1 MQKAIKTKIL
11 MPGLIVTALLTPHIT
26 YAKDADLSGIWQ
38 SIGYG
43 IWFSVAQDGA
53 KIYQTTKDTCVDF
66 LTMDSFDYQ
75 GNIATIKGAKLA
87 GLGQYMPAQD
97 FKIELKD
104 GLLNLEIGKVNPV
117 QAKRMS
123 KLPATCNTLTTNT
136 AGNNFEVFWQFFN
149 ENYPFFEL
157 RNVDWQESYAT
168 FRPKINAATSDED
181 LFKIIQDMIA
191 PLGDGH
197 VSIISPMGEFIAVN
211 KPEWADGLE
220 EEDMPPLAMM
230 AAENYLKNGYK
241 TTANGTFIYGKLTLK
256 IGYINLLGFDDL
268 MGDDGDTNL
277 LKNSMDEILSELK
290 DVESIVIDIRIN
302 FGGDDTSGLFVAG
315 YFTDQKQVILRKSV
329 WVEGAFKPIADIELA
344 PTSNTPFTGNIYL
357 LTSRL
362 SISAAET
369 FALALAQLPH
379 VTLVGEPSNGM
390 LSDQWFLTLPN
401 GWIGTISNE
410 RYLSADGELFEA
422 KGVPVDIQV
431 PVKIG
436 DYNAKYDAALEYI
449 LKLSKK

>member
-1 MQKAIKTKIL
+1 MQKSIKSKIL
-11 MPGLIVTALLTPHIT
+11 LPGLIATALLSPNIT
-26 YAKDADLSGIWQ
+26 YAKDAELSGIWQ

-43 IWFSVAQDGA
+43 VWFSVAQDGA

-75 GNIATIKGAKLA
+75 GDIATIKGAKLT

-123 KLPATCNTLTTNT
+123 KLPATCNTLTANT
-136 AGNNFEVFWQFFN
+136 AENNFEVFWQFFN

-157 RNVDWQESYAT
+157 RNVDWQKSYAT
-168 FRPKINAATSDED
+168 FQPKINAATSDED

-197 VSIISPMGEFIAVN
+197 VSIISPMGEFVAVN
-211 KPEWADGLE
+211 KPIWAEGLE

-230 AAENYLKNGYK
+230 AADSYLKNGYK
-241 TTANGTFIYGKLTLK
+241 TTANGTFIYGKLTPK

-268 MGDDGDTNL
+268 MDNAGDTSL
-277 LKNSMDEILSELK
+277 LKNSMDEILLAFK
-290 DVESIVIDIRIN
+290 DVDSIVIDIRIN

-315 YFTDQKQVILRKSV
+315 YFTDQKQVVLKKSV
-329 WVEGAFKPIADIELA
+329 WVDGAFEHIADIELL
-344 PTSNTPFTGNIYL
+344 PTSNAAFMGDVYL
-357 LTSRL
+357 LTSGL

-369 FALALAQLPH
+369 FALTMAQLPH

-410 RYLSADGELFEA
+410 RYLSANGELFEA
-422 KGVPVDIQV
+422 KGVPVDIEL
-431 PVKIG
+431 PVKIS
-436 DYNAKYDAALEYI
+436 DYAAKYDPALEYI
-449 LKLSKK
+449 LKLPNK